1 MARNIPRP
9 FSYPWGS
16 GQIVEE
22 VSATREHSE
31 PTLQLLEF
39 QEDGEPRYVMIRFC
53 SYTPSGAFR
62 RHPMLAG
69 ADDIAQLREALKD
82 APRLRALLA
91 ELVRE

>member
-1 MARNIPRP
+1 MARKIPRP
-9 FSYPWGS
+9 FTYPWGS

-39 QEDGEPRYVMIRFC
+39 QDEGHDRYVMIHFC
-53 SYTPSGAFR
+53 SYTPRGAFR

-69 ADDIAQLREALKD
+69 EDDIAQLREALKQ
-82 APRLRALLA
+82 APRLRSLLT
-91 ELVRE
+91 ELVRD

>member
-1 MARNIPRP
+1 MARKIPRP
-9 FSYPWGS
+9 FTYPWGS

-39 QEDGEPRYVMIRFC
+39 QDEGHDRYVMIRFC
-53 SYTPSGAFR
+53 SYTPRGAFR

-69 ADDIAQLREALKD
+69 EDDIAQLREALKQ
-82 APRLRALLA
+82 APRLRSLLT
-91 ELVRE
+91 ELVRD

>member
-1 MARNIPRP
+1 MARKIPRP

-22 VSATREHSE
+22 VSAVREHSE
-31 PTLQLLEF
+31 PTLQLLAF
-39 QEDGEPRYVMIRFC
+39 DGGEEWEMVRFC

-69 ADDIAQLREALKD
+69 RDDISQLREALKQ
-82 APRLRALLA
+82 APRLRAILSELIA
-91 ELVRE
+91 ED

>member
-1 MARNIPRP
+1 MARKIPRP
-9 FSYPWGS
+9 FSYPWGG

-22 VSATREHSE
+22 VSARREHSE

-39 QEDGEPRYVMIRFC
+39 QDEGHEGFLMVRFC

-69 ADDIAQLREALKD
+69 PDDLSQLREALRE
-82 APRLRALLA
+82 APRLRALLGQ
-91 ELVRE
+91 LVDE

>member
-1 MARNIPRP
+1 MARKLPRP
-9 FSYPWGS
+9 FNYPWGS
-16 GQIVEE
+16 GEIVEE
-22 VSATREHSE
+22 VSAVREHSE

-39 QEDGEPRYVMIRFC
+39 QDEGHAGYEMVRFC

-69 ADDIAQLREALKD
+69 PGDIEQLREGLKE

-91 ELVRE
+91 ELIAE